1 MLLACQLLCESAE
14 QQAQRFITT
23 TGKEKPLFFLCV
35 CVCEESQP
43 RKALISGDNWSARG
57 DTLGF
62 CSTNCFEKM
71 GGVLFLLRLCCP
83 VGRSV

>member
-23 TGKEKPLFFLCV
+23 IGKEKILFFF
-35 CVCEESQP
+35 CEESYKGERRKS
-43 RKALISGDNWSARG
+43 RKALIYGDNWSVRG

-62 CSTNCFEKM
+62 CSTNCSEKM
-71 GGVLFLLRLCCP
+71 ERVFFAL
-83 VGRSV
+83 